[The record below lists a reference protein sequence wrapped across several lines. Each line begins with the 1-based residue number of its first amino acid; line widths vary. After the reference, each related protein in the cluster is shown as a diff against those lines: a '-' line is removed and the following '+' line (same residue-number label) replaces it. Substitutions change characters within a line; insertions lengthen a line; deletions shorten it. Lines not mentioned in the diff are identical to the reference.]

1 MADDISFFSDL
12 HLTKEKITN
21 HILSDLT
28 FHGFEALV
36 CLLVILDNRVPLTEL
51 LATDSHLEL
60 LQIVYLLYPVVIHS
74 LKHG

>member
-28 FHGFEALV
+28 FHGFKALV
-36 CLLVILDNRVPLTEL
+36 SLLVIFDNRVLLTEL
-51 LATDSHLEL
+51 LATNGHLKL
-60 LQIVYLLYPVVIHS
+60 LQIVYLLHPVVIHS

>member
-28 FHGFEALV
+28 FHGFKALV
-36 CLLVILDNRVPLTEL
+36 SLLIIFNNRVLLTEL
-51 LATDSHLEL
+51 LTTDSHLEL
-60 LQIVYLLYPVVIHS
+60 LQIVYLLDPVFIDS
-74 LKHG
+74 F